1 MLPLSQQLIVRQG
14 EKIDITEKLVAYVK
28 YLKYEE
34 DINDIYGLEP
44 IQLQVLN
51 AIFFAC
57 AEKRKLKVGD
67 ILVLKKIASPAT
79 LHAALKKLIDKKL
92 VTYQL
97 SKTSRAKYFEL
108 SNLGIQR
115 FTELANKAQNH
126 K

>member
-1 MLPLSQQLIVRQG
+1 MLPFSQQLIVKQG
-14 EKIDITEKLVAYVK
+14 EKIDITEKLVAYLK

-34 DINDIYGLEP
+34 DINDIYALEP

-51 AIFFAC
+51 AVFFAV
-57 AEKRKLKVGD
+57 AEKRKIKVGD

-79 LHAALKKLIDKKL
+79 IHAALKKLIDKKL

-97 SKTSRAKYFEL
+97 SKTSRAKFIEL
-108 SNLGIQR
+108 TNLGAQR
-115 FTELANKAQNH
+115 YVELANKAQNS